1 MEPMVCLS
9 RGAACGWSLLA
20 LAVSR
25 GFHGECLATTWL
37 PLRYPDIYRLPSGTA
52 PSVICRLARCEYRHL
67 RAAFWIRLS
76 NEEGDVTA
84 LAVVRY
90 P

>member
-37 PLRYPDIYRLPSGTA
+37 PLRYPDVYRLPSGTA
-52 PSVICRLARCEYRHL
+52 PSIVCQAAMSGCCYL

-76 NEEGDVTA
+76 NEEGDVHG
-84 LAVVRY
+84 L
-90 P
+90 PW